1 MGLER
6 KSPLLALEINTIA
19 NCRTHSQL
27 PWDGLLIFSTGLK
40 TKFGLREEN
49 FQAANFF
56 ACCFLFFCPPCRSLL
71 FVWENN
77 SSQLGHI
84 VGR

>member
-6 KSPLLALEINTIA
+6 KSPLLAREINTIA
-19 NCRTHSQL
+19 NCRTQSQL

-56 ACCFLFFCPPCRSLL
+56 CLLFFVFLPSLPL
-71 FVWENN
+71 VAVC
-77 SSQLGHI
+77 LGK
-84 VGR
+84 